1 MATVSRKI
9 ALHAFVEV
17 VEARAAKEAV
27 QLALHLCLDR
37 VIFEG
42 DNSIIISVLKNT
54 VPCLTSYDMLLMI
67 QKPWS
72 LPLVGTPLAYKT
84 SRKCCY
90 SYSSP

>member
-1 MATVSRKI
+1 VATVSRKI

-17 VEARAAKEAV
+17 VEVPAAKEAV

-42 DNSIIISVLKNT
+42 DNITIISALKNT
-54 VPCLTSYDMLLMI
+54 APCLTSYDMLLMI

-72 LPLVGTPLAYKT
+72 LPLVGTPFRIQNVKEMSLLIF
-84 SRKCCY
+84 
-90 SYSSP
+90 